1 MHLEAGLVLVKD
13 LAMSIDGIGKLPPG
27 GAEIGGVRGVSGADP
42 ARSVGAFSVEPSN
55 TAAPTSRVSAALA
68 SLQRGE
74 LTLDQYLDGRVSDA
88 TSHLAGKL
96 SPDQLE
102 FVKQSL
108 REQISTDPVLVELVQ
123 RTTGSAP
130 ATELR

>member
-1 MHLEAGLVLVKD
+1 
-13 LAMSIDGIGKLPPG
+13 MSIDGIGKPPG
-27 GAEIGGVRGVSGADP
+27 AGIGGTAGVTGKDAVRGAEPFKVDAGTP
-42 ARSVGAFSVEPSN
+42 AAGSDK
-55 TAAPTSRVSAALA
+55 VSASLA

-74 LTLDQYLDGRVSDA
+74 LSLDQYLDGRVTDA
-88 TSHLAGKL
+88 TSHLVGKL

-108 REQISTDPVLVELVQ
+108 RDQMATDPVLVELVQ

-130 ATELR
+130 ASELR

>member
-1 MHLEAGLVLVKD
+1 
-13 LAMSIDGIGKLPPG
+13 MSIDGIGKPPDAGIGGIG
-27 GAEIGGVRGVSGADP
+27 GASSTDAARATEPFKVDPSVPAKAGG
-42 ARSVGAFSVEPSN
+42 
-55 TAAPTSRVSAALA
+55 RVSAALE

-74 LTLDQYLDGRVSDA
+74 LSLDQYLDGRVSDA

-108 REQISTDPVLVELVQ
+108 REQMATDPVLVELVQ

-130 ATELR
+130 ASELR

>member
-1 MHLEAGLVLVKD
+1 
-13 LAMSIDGIGKLPPG
+13 MSIDGIGKPPG
-27 GAEIGGVRGVSGADP
+27 AGIGGTTGVTGNDTVRGSEPFKVDAGTP
-42 ARSVGAFSVEPSN
+42 A
-55 TAAPTSRVSAALA
+55 AASDKVSASLA

-74 LTLDQYLDGRVSDA
+74 LSLDQYLDGRVTDA
-88 TSHLAGKL
+88 TSHLVGKL

-108 REQISTDPVLVELVQ
+108 REQMATDPVLVELVQ

-130 ATELR
+130 ASELR

>member
-1 MHLEAGLVLVKD
+1 MG
-13 LAMSIDGIGKLPPG
+13 IDGIGKLPPG
-27 GAEIGGVRGVSGADP
+27 GAGIGGVDGVSGADAARP
-42 ARSVGAFSVEPSN
+42 AEAFSLDPSSA
-55 TAAPTSRVSAALA
+55 AAPSSRVSAALS

-74 LTLDQYLDGRVSDA
+74 LTLDQYLDGRVTDA
-88 TSHLAGKL
+88 TSHLTGKL

>member
-1 MHLEAGLVLVKD
+1 MG
-13 LAMSIDGIGKLPPG
+13 IDGIGKLPPG
-27 GAEIGGVRGVSGADP
+27 GAAIGSVGGVSSADAADP
-42 ARSVGAFSVEPSN
+42 AQAFSLDPSN
-55 TAAPTSRVSAALA
+55 AVVPSSRVSAALS

-96 SPDQLE
+96 SPDQLD

-130 ATELR
+130 APGLR

>member
-1 MHLEAGLVLVKD
+1 MG
-13 LAMSIDGIGKLPPG
+13 IDGIGKPPG
-27 GAEIGGVRGVSGADP
+27 ASIGGIGGVRGGDAARPAEAFTLDPGLTSGA
-42 ARSVGAFSVEPSN
+42 
-55 TAAPTSRVSAALA
+55 AAPSSRVSAALS

-74 LTLDQYLDGRVSDA
+74 LSLDQYLDGRVSDA
-88 TSHLAGKL
+88 TNHLAGKI

-108 REQISTDPVLVELVQ
+108 REQLATDPVLVELVQ

>member
-1 MHLEAGLVLVKD
+1 
-13 LAMSIDGIGKLPPG
+13 MSIDGIGKPPG
-27 GAEIGGVRGVSGADP
+27 AGIGGIGGASGKDAVP
-42 ARSVGAFSVEPSN
+42 AREPFKVDTSAPAAVGGK
-55 TAAPTSRVSAALA
+55 VSAALS

-74 LTLDQYLDGRVSDA
+74 LSLDQYLDGRVTDA
-88 TSHLAGKL
+88 TSHLVGKL

-108 REQISTDPVLVELVQ
+108 RDQIATDPVLVELVQ

-130 ATELR
+130 ASELR